1 MPREIGAAIGDPSRP
16 LENPR
21 VRDRVYGKGWLIEGG
36 RVEEREGKREK
47 ERKREEGG
55 ERERVS
61 SWRMERRCNRPCKT
75 GLPVTY
81 VSPPLSPSPLLAAF
95 VAFP

>member
-47 ERKREEGG
+47 ERGGRREGT
-55 ERERVS
+55 RV
-61 SWRMERRCNRPCKT
+61 
-75 GLPVTY
+75 V
-81 VSPPLSPSPLLAAF
+81 
-95 VAFP
+95 VAHGKEMQSAM